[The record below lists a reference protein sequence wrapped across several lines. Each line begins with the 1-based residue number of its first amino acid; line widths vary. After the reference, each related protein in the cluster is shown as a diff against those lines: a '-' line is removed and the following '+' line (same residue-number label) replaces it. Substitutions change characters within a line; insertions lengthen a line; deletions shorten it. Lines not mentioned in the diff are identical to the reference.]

1 MQLGRP
7 AEEEFTDSLL
17 HIPIRCCYTVIAM
30 KSKYQIINNPID
42 VDLLKTDLDY
52 NPDDGS
58 FTWKLRGRERFASDR
73 AFNIFHGKYA
83 GRVAGS
89 IKTNKDGHSCRVI
102 RVDGTLFYAHRLAWS
117 YMHGDAPILLDH
129 INGDATD
136 NRIANLRPASL
147 SVNNRNAAMSRANT
161 SGINGVV
168 YLKDKGR
175 WRAQATEA
183 VDGKRKNIS
192 IGTFATKQE
201 AAEARTA
208 WNEKNG
214 YSDRHGEAVKCRCL
228 KSISKGLETSFG
240 G

>member
-1 MQLGRP
+1 
-7 AEEEFTDSLL
+7 
-17 HIPIRCCYTVIAM
+17 M
-30 KSKYQIINNPID
+30 KSRYEIFNNPID
-42 VDLLKTDLDY
+42 VDSLRSDLDY

-58 FTWKLRGRERFASDR
+58 FTWKARPRDRFASDR

-83 GRVAGS
+83 GRPAGS
-89 IKTNKDGHSCRVI
+89 IKTNKDGHSSCVI
-102 RVDGTLFYAHRLAWS
+102 RIDRTLFYAHRLAWA
-117 YMHGDAPILLDH
+117 YVHGEAPPALDH

-168 YLKDKGR
+168 YLKDKAR
-175 WRAQATEA
+175 WRAQATES
-183 VDGKRKNIS
+183 VGGKRKNIN

-201 AAEARTA
+201 AADARLA
-208 WNEKNG
+208 WNERNG
-214 YSDRHGEAVKCRCL
+214 YSDRHGEAVQCPCL
-228 KSISKGLETSFG
+228 RSISG